1 MKKIKVAIAGV
12 GNCASSFVQG
22 TEYYR
27 RRPAKEYTGLMH
39 ASVAGWRPG
48 DIEVVAAFD
57 IDHRKVGHAL
67 EDAVFAA
74 PNCTRIFQLS
84 LPFIPSYLQT
94 TARLSGTDIILSLW
108 ILAIAVTNTA
118 KPGGERRPGARARA
132 EAPGRASAVPQTAKP
147 ALAQGAGFKEV
158 PLRN

>member
-12 GNCASSFVQG
+12 RNCASSFVQG

-27 RRPAKEYTGLMH
+27 RRPAKELMH
-39 ASVAGWRPG
+39 ASIAGWRPG

-74 PNCTRIFQLS
+74 PNCTRIFQPV
-84 LPFIPSYLQT
+84 LP
-94 TARLSGTDIILSLW
+94 ASGVVVQMGPILDGVADHMEDYGDDEAFRISETHP
-108 ILAIAVTNTA
+108 VDG
-118 KPGGERRPGARARA
+118 PRRSKRRMPRC
-132 EAPGRASAVPQTAKP
+132 
-147 ALAQGAGFKEV
+147 
-158 PLRN
+158 